1 MYRSQG
7 FRPLS
12 RTTPEAQNTSNAAI
26 RAFQDAL
33 MRVEGHMR
41 GFCLVQNG
49 KVVAE
54 EYCRPYEDTDK
65 VWVYSI
71 SKSFTSTAIGIAI
84 DEGRLALDDTVL
96 SFFPE
101 STPPAPS
108 DNLRAMRV
116 RDLLSM
122 STGHAQDTL
131 LPLLAS
137 TDGDWVRA
145 FLSLPV
151 EYTPDTHFLYNTG
164 ATFMLSAILQRVT
177 GEKLLDY
184 LAPRFFTPLGF
195 DDVEWD
201 ENPKGINT
209 GGWGISL
216 RLEDLAKLGQLY
228 LDNGLYSGR
237 RILSRQWVEQATSFH
252 SDNAHTENQAPDW
265 VSGYGFQF
273 WLCQH
278 GAFRADGAAGQFCIV
293 MPQQNAVLAIMSET
307 MQMQYILDAVWD
319 VLLPRLGKMAQ
330 PSEDEVAGRTYQL
343 DENVLGIRRVSFY
356 FSQEAVK
363 LVFSGASAQWT
374 LDAGRRDWLASET
387 ELPLGFRAI
396 IPLFAQAKQP
406 KRISAWAC
414 WLTPDRLEINWVYR
428 DTPHRDKLICT
439 FSEGNVTILCPP
451 SDAALFKKQDGICLS
466 GTIETSI

>member
-1 MYRSQG
+1 MYQSQG
-7 FRPLS
+7 FSPFP
-12 RTTPEAQNTSNAAI
+12 RTAPEEQSTSSVAIQEFKNA
-26 RAFQDAL
+26 L
-33 MRVEGHMR
+33 LRVAGHIR

-49 KVVAE
+49 NMIAE
-54 EYCRPYEDTDK
+54 EYCRPYESGDR

-71 SKSFTSTAIGIAI
+71 SKSFTSTAVGLAI
-84 DEGRLALDDTVL
+84 DEGLLTLDDTVL

-101 STPPAPS
+101 SAPS
-108 DNLRAMRV
+108 IPSENLCAMRV
-116 RDLLSM
+116 RDLLCM
-122 STGHAQDTL
+122 STGHAQDTT
-131 LPLLAS
+131 LPLLLSA
-137 TDGDWVRA
+137 DGDWVKT

-151 EYTPDTHFLYNTG
+151 EYSPDTHFLYNTG
-164 ATFMLSAILQRVT
+164 ASFMLSAILQKVT
-177 GEKLLDY
+177 GAKLLDF
-184 LAPRFFTPLGF
+184 LANRLFIPLGF

-228 LDNGLYSGR
+228 LDNGLYNGR

-343 DENVLGIRRVSFY
+343 DENALGIRRVSFY

-466 GTIETSI
+466 GTIEAST